1 MRYVLR
7 ERQRV
12 AVAGLILTTR
22 SVRSSLGSEAGG
34 TVRFGP
40 ESTEYEIG
48 LNAGYAQA
56 LRDSLGR
63 QARAA

>member
-22 SVRSSLGSEAGG
+22 SVRSSLGSD
-34 TVRFGP
+34 VRFGP